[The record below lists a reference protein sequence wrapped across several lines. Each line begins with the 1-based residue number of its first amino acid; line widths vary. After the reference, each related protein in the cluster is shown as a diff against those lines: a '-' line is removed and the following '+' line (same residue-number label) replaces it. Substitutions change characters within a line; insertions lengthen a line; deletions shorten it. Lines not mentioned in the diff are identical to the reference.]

1 VKCGSAVHLTSFRI
15 GILHLSSPDTS
26 HATSADTPP
35 QAAHGG
41 AKKTTL
47 LIVFVVVFID
57 LLGFGIVLP
66 LLPRYGAVF
75 NATSMQL
82 GLLMASFSAM
92 QFLFAPM
99 WGALSD
105 RIGRRP
111 VLIVGLLGSTLS
123 YAMFGVASE
132 LGREGTLLG
141 LGAIPWL
148 FITRIA
154 AGIAG
159 ATIAT
164 AQAVIADSTGAA
176 GRGKGMAL
184 IGAAFGIGFT
194 FGPLIGAACTSS
206 DPSLALNDAQYAAV
220 RDWDATE
227 TPIAEGELLALLT
240 EHGELRAA
248 DQESAGQLLAEP
260 RPRAEVKATLL
271 APPSAMPGYVAAV
284 LSALALLLAIAKLPE
299 SRPADS
305 SARTTHRRG
314 GLLQLGTVVRH
325 MTARKFAVV
334 LTAIFITTFAF
345 AQFEST
351 LSLLTREFGYS
362 PKRNFLLYAY
372 IGAILMVGQGLLVRR
387 LLPRIGEYR
396 MALIGVVLMTAGF
409 VLIALT
415 GNRTLPANALWYILP
430 VVTIG
435 FSAVTPSLQSLL
447 SQAAAEDEQGA
458 VLGTGQ
464 SLSSL
469 ARILGPYIGIQLLDV
484 SAATPYIA
492 GAGLM
497 VVGGL
502 AVASIRTPKPAIK
515 GDAG

>member
-1 VKCGSAVHLTSFRI
+1 MSENEATDNNAQEPKPKSQKSA
-15 GILHLSSPDTS
+15 
-26 HATSADTPP
+26 
-35 QAAHGG
+35 
-41 AKKTTL
+41 L

-66 LLPRYGAVF
+66 LLPRYGAHF
-75 NATSMQL
+75 NATRMQL

-99 WGALSD
+99 WGVLSD

-111 VLIVGLLGSTLS
+111 VLMIGLLGSTLS
-123 YAMFGVASE
+123 YALFGYATS
-132 LGREGTLLG
+132 LGRNGMLLG
-141 LGAIPWL
+141 LGVVPWL

-184 IGAAFGIGFT
+184 VGAAFGIGFT
-194 FGPLIGAACTSS
+194 FGPLIGAACTSGN
-206 DPSLALNDAQYAAV
+206 PSIALNDVQYAAV
-220 RDWDATE
+220 QNWEESAE
-227 TPIAEGELLALLT
+227 SINAEQLIAELSND
-240 EHGELRAA
+240 GELREA
-248 DQESAGQLLAEP
+248 DKESATQLVVEP
-260 RPRAEVKATLL
+260 KSKTEVKQALL
-271 APPSAMPGYVAAV
+271 APPSAMPGYVAAA

-299 SRPADS
+299 SRPAGGS
-305 SARTTHRRG
+305 SDTSKRHAG
-314 GLLQLGTVVRH
+314 ILGLGSAIRH
-325 MTARKFAVV
+325 LTAGKFAVI
-334 LTAIFITTFAF
+334 LSAIFITTFAF

-362 PKRNFLLYAY
+362 SKRNFLLFAY
-372 IGAILMVGQGLLVRR
+372 IGAILMVGQGFLVRR
-387 LLPRIGEYR
+387 FLPRIGEYR
-396 MALIGVVLMTAGF
+396 MALLGVVLMTLGF

-415 GNRTLPANALWYILP
+415 GNRTLSPDALWYILP
-430 VVTIG
+430 IVTIG

-447 SQAAAEDEQGA
+447 SQSAGDDEQGA

-484 SAATPYIA
+484 SAATPYVTA
-492 GAGLM
+492 AVLM

-502 AVASIRTPKPAIK
+502 AVSAIRPPVVDFSTDVAE
-515 GDAG
+515 